1 MELPRPKDTKFKDGL
16 SQLRDAV
23 TRYCVPKSLA
33 SITGKEMDGNTF
45 AQLVRTGA
53 DALNAMNLRV
63 PTLAQ
68 RIRCEKV
75 ADKLL
80 SEYDHKV
87 EHMMQNSRKRTN

>member
-1 MELPRPKDTKFKDGL
+1 MELPRPEDAKFKGGL

-23 TRYCVPKSLA
+23 TRYCVPKSLEG
-33 SITGKEMDGNTF
+33 ITGKEMDGDTL

-87 EHMMQNSRKRTN
+87 EHMMQNS